1 MGLLTIILE
10 NPNSDKSTYTVKMPN
25 GIPCL
30 HNRISLVGW
39 SIHKG
44 GGNSKALK
52 VRIPWLNSP
61 SSLSLGKEGDTVD
74 KSGSIVL
81 PLDGTN
87 GYESQQDIALH
98 FDVTQEIIPTSFNV
112 DTLNMDNTNNT
123 TAVSQLI
130 LFFQYETRR
139 LL

>member
-1 MGLLTIILE
+1 MGLLTIVLE
-10 NPNSDKSTYTVKMPN
+10 NPDSDKSNYTVKMPN

-39 SIHKG
+39 AMHKG
-44 GGNSKALK
+44 GNPKALK
-52 VRIPWLNSP
+52 LRIPWLSSA
-61 SSLSLGKEGDTVD
+61 SSLSLAKEGDTVD
-74 KSGSIVL
+74 KSGCIVL

-130 LFFQYETRR
+130 LFLQYETRR